1 MSDPNQPYGAPPP
14 PPGPPPPPPPGPP
27 GPPPPLG
34 PPPAGPPPFPSGGP
48 GNGTGN
54 GKGLWIALGLL
65 GVLALVGVVVALVLV
80 LTGGDDD
87 ADGDDDRDDQATSSA
102 RSPGDVVDDVL
113 DAAGDGDCAAVE
125 ELLTE
130 TARSARPCESDEFQL
145 LAGDGVD
152 SEVGSASIDGTTA
165 TVPVDFTSSQGSTE
179 YLFTL
184 EQVDGAWRVA
194 SYHVGRSAS
203 SGTIVPSPPTS
214 SGATGTPT
222 GTPTGSPTG
231 APSGTST
238 ASAVPNEPAA
248 VVEAFLD
255 SAFAGDCATAEE
267 LVTEAYVKANGRC
280 ANDTIPTQLGD
291 QVTYDVGKATV
302 DQARGTAKVPVEITA
317 YGKSQDS
324 VVSLVQEDGRWLI
337 DRAG

>member
-1 MSDPNQPYGAPPP
+1 MSDPSQPYGAPPP
-14 PPGPPPPPPPGPP
+14 PPGPPGPPPPPLGPPPVGPPPFPPPPPGPP
-27 GPPPPLG
+27 GTG
-34 PPPAGPPPFPSGGP
+34 
-48 GNGTGN
+48 GTGTGK
-54 GKGLWIALGLL
+54 GKGLWIALGVV

-87 ADGDDDRDDQATSSA
+87 GDDDTGSSDDPTSSA
-102 RSPGDVVDDVL
+102 RSPEDVVDDVL
-113 DAAGDGDCAAVE
+113 DAAEEGDCAAVE
-125 ELLTE
+125 KLLTE

-152 SEVGSASIDGTTA
+152 SDVGTASIDGSTA

-194 SYHVGRSAS
+194 SYYAGRSTS
-203 SGTIVPSPPTS
+203 SGTIVPSPPAS
-214 SGATGTPT
+214 SGTPSATGTPGATGT
-222 GTPTGSPTG
+222 GT
-231 APSGTST
+231 PSGTST

-291 QVTYDVGKATV
+291 EVTYDVGQPTV